1 MENITQVAGKRP
13 KPALP
18 GRPEKIRA
26 EHCYKVGI
34 ERGPNRQISLGLPP
48 EMLQGIDG
56 IARAL
61 GCSRVDVIRAGL
73 RMAYGEEL
81 DRFSNLV

>member
-1 MENITQVAGKRP
+1 MENITQVARKRP
-13 KPALP
+13 KPAPP

-48 EMLQGIDG
+48 EMLQGVDG

-73 RMAYGEEL
+73 RIAYGEEL